1 MRQSPSTLRQLLTMK
16 LSSNRQNY
24 FQTVISSTKLQMI
37 FEFSET
43 GRLRLLQELNSI
55 HKTYPIKDRF
65 LSAQNL
71 QFTSLRC
78 VLSTLHVTTGFT
90 SVASH
95 ATDSS
100 PASASSMITLGHT
113 AKSVHLPVL
122 SNVERASLKSA
133 IVINMSSRFIKK
145 LKSTLA
151 SIVIR
156 NLPKNTIGKSMRSQ
170 RKRNQF

>member
-1 MRQSPSTLRQLLTMK
+1 M
-16 LSSNRQNY
+16 
-24 FQTVISSTKLQMI
+24 VISSNKLQKI

-43 GRLRLLQELNSI
+43 GKLRLLKGQISI

-71 QFTSLRC
+71 MFTSLRC
-78 VLSTLHVTTGFT
+78 APSTPHVTTGFI

-113 AKSVHLPVL
+113 AKSVHSLVL
-122 SNVERASLKSA
+122 SNVERASHKSA
-133 IVINMSSRFIKK
+133 IVTNTLSRSIKK
-145 LKSTLA
+145 LKSTHA
-151 SIVIR
+151 NIVIR
-156 NLPKNTIGKSMRSQ
+156 NLPKNTIGKSTKSQ
-170 RKRNQF
+170 RKRNNF